1 MVSVNYDMHDEF
13 VQVLGNTNTVIAAY
27 TTAQARLKLYS
38 YIEKLQDRTL
48 YFDTDSIVYLDREND
63 SYHPS
68 TGNFLGME
76 SKNIYLSSYEVF
88 KQTRLNSLISGCMTD
103 ELEKDYGQGSFIT
116 EFVSGGPK
124 YACLKL
130 DMVQIHI
137 MLFRHYAY
145 KVWSEKDQ
153 AEKTIIKVKGFK
165 LTYNATADIN
175 FDKMREIVHAF
186 VQNRDR
192 KETLLRIQRI
202 ERTQERKVVTV
213 IRKKVYRVTYTKR
226 VIQSDFT
233 TVPYGYCIP
242 CIG

>member
-1 MVSVNYDMHDEF
+1 MFDPAVNAKTVRIVNDKMVSVNYDMHDEF

-68 TGNFLGME
+68 TGNFLGTE

-130 DMVQIHI
+130 DMVKYI
-137 MLFRHYAY
+137 
-145 KVWSEKDQ
+145 
-153 AEKTIIKVKGFK
+153 
-165 LTYNATADIN
+165 
-175 FDKMREIVHAF
+175 
-186 VQNRDR
+186 
-192 KETLLRIQRI
+192 
-202 ERTQERKVVTV
+202 
-213 IRKKVYRVTYTKR
+213 
-226 VIQSDFT
+226 
-233 TVPYGYCIP
+233 
-242 CIG
+242 